1 MTGGAAPGRL
11 ADRVA
16 IVTGA
21 SRGIGRAA
29 ARHLAASGAAVVAA
43 ARAGRG
49 DEVAAEIRAAG
60 GRAVGVSVDVTDP
73 RRIDAM
79 VRTALDEYGRLDVL
93 VNNAGIVRDRLALR
107 MSPADWDAVVATN
120 LTAAFNCARAVL
132 RPMLRRRGG
141 RIINVGSVVGRMG
154 NAGQANYAAS
164 KAGLEG
170 FSRALAREVA
180 ARGITVNVVAPGMI
194 DTDMT
199 AGLNESAHAAMLAQ
213 IPMGRLGTAGDVAG
227 AICFLASDEAA
238 YVTGHVLAVNGG
250 MYM

>member
-1 MTGGAAPGRL
+1 MSGLL

-29 ARHLAASGAAVVAA
+29 ARRLAAAGAAVVAA
-43 ARAGRG
+43 ARGDHAEAVAG
-49 DEVAAEIRAAG
+49 EIRGAG
-60 GRAVGVSVDVTDP
+60 GRAVAVSADVTDP

-79 VRTALDEYGRLDVL
+79 VRTALDEYGRVDVL

-107 MSPADWDAVVATN
+107 MSAADWDAVLATN

-132 RPMLRRRGG
+132 RPMIRQRGG

-154 NAGQANYAAS
+154 NPGQANYAAS

-180 ARGITVNVVAPGMI
+180 SRGITVNVVAPGMI

-199 AGLNESAHAAMLAQ
+199 AELDESAQAAMLAQ
-213 IPMGRLGTAGDVAG
+213 IPMGRLGTTEDVAG
-227 AICFLASDEAA
+227 AIGFLASDEAA

>member
-1 MTGGAAPGRL
+1 MSGPL

-29 ARHLAASGAAVVAA
+29 ARRLAAAGAAGVAA
-43 ARAGRG
+43 SRGVHADAGAGESRG
-49 DEVAAEIRAAG
+49 GG
-60 GRAVGVSVDVTDP
+60 GRSVAVSADVTDP
-73 RRIDAM
+73 GRIDAM
-79 VRTALDEYGRLDVL
+79 VRAALDEYGRVDVL
-93 VNNAGIVRDRLALR
+93 VNNAGIARDQLALR
-107 MSPADWDAVVATN
+107 MSAADWDAVVATN

-132 RPMLRRRGG
+132 RPMIRQRGG

-154 NAGQANYAAS
+154 NPGQVNYAAS

-180 ARGITVNVVAPGMI
+180 SRGITVNVVAPGMI

-199 AGLNESAHAAMLAQ
+199 AKLSEPAQAAMLAQ
-213 IPMGRLGTAGDVAG
+213 IPMGRLGTAEDVAG
-227 AICFLASDEAA
+227 AIGFLASDEAA

>member
-1 MTGGAAPGRL
+1 MPDGLR
-11 ADRVA
+11 DRVA

-21 SRGIGRAA
+21 SRGIGRAVA
-29 ARHLAASGAAVVAA
+29 KRLAEAGAAVVAA
-43 ARAGRG
+43 ARG
-49 DEVAAEIRAAG
+49 DHADGVAADIRAAG
-60 GRAVGVSVDVTDP
+60 GRAVGVGVDVTEP
-73 RRIDAM
+73 RLVEAM
-79 VRTALDEYGRLDVL
+79 VRTALDEYGRIDVL

-107 MSPADWDAVVATN
+107 MTPADWDAVVATN
-120 LTAAFNCARAVL
+120 LTAAFACARAVL
-132 RPMLRRRGG
+132 RPMIRQRGG

-170 FSRALAREVA
+170 FSRSLAREVA
-180 ARGITVNVVAPGMI
+180 SRGVTVNVVAPGMI

-199 AGLNESAHAAMLAQ
+199 AGLDESAQAALLAQ
-213 IPMGRLGTAGDVAG
+213 IPMGRLGTTDDVAG
-227 AICFLASDEAA
+227 AVCFLASDEAA

>member
-1 MTGGAAPGRL
+1 MSGPL
-11 ADRVA
+11 AERVA

-29 ARHLAASGAAVVAA
+29 ARRLAAAGAAVVAA
-43 ARAGRG
+43 ARG
-49 DEVAAEIRAAG
+49 DHADAVAEEIRGAG
-60 GRAVGVSVDVTDP
+60 GRSVAVSADVTDP
-73 RRIDAM
+73 RRVEAM
-79 VRTALDEYGRLDVL
+79 VRTALDEYGRVDVL
-93 VNNAGIVRDRLALR
+93 VNNAGIVRDQLALR
-107 MSPADWDAVVATN
+107 MSAADWDAVVATN
-120 LTAAFNCARAVL
+120 LTAAFSCARAVL
-132 RPMLRRRGG
+132 RPMIRQRGG

-154 NAGQANYAAS
+154 NPGQANYAAS

-180 ARGITVNVVAPGMI
+180 SRGITVNVVAPGMI

-199 AGLNESAHAAMLAQ
+199 AKLSEPAQAAMLAQ
-213 IPMGRLGTAGDVAG
+213 IPMGRLGTTEDVAG
-227 AICFLASDEAA
+227 AIGFLASDEAA